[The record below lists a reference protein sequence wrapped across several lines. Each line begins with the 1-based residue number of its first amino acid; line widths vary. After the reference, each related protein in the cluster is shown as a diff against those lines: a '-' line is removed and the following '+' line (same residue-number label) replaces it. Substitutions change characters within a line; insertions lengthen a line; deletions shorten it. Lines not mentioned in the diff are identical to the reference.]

1 MFWFFEFAFC
11 ISFYFMCMFVGFY
24 CQNYVHLSPMDTT
37 SMDMIEESEESDIK
51 KIETSTNSSLQKLK
65 KD

>member
-1 MFWFFEFAFC
+1 
-11 ISFYFMCMFVGFY
+11 MCMFMGFY

-37 SMDMIEESEESDIK
+37 TLDMAEEPQEGDIK
-51 KIETSTNSSLQKLK
+51 KIETSTISSFQKLK

>member
-1 MFWFFEFAFC
+1 
-11 ISFYFMCMFVGFY
+11 
-24 CQNYVHLSPMDTT
+24 MDTT

>member
-1 MFWFFEFAFC
+1 
-11 ISFYFMCMFVGFY
+11 MCMFVGFY

>member
-1 MFWFFEFAFC
+1 
-11 ISFYFMCMFVGFY
+11 MCMFMGFY

-37 SMDMIEESEESDIK
+37 TLDLIEDTQESVIK
-51 KIETSTNSSLQKLK
+51 KVETSNISSLQKLK